1 VVSNTNDS
9 NTGSLR
15 DAVDQAN
22 TAGGGS
28 ISFAAALTSGGA
40 ATITL
45 ASPIIVST
53 SITITGPGSSL
64 LKVSGNNAV
73 RVFTVDNTGGTCQL
87 NISGISII
95 NGHAP
100 DGTAG
105 VPDNQLA
112 GAGGIGENGGG
123 IYNNGGNVTL
133 TNVTM
138 SGNQAGSG
146 GAGGVAV
153 AGGGGGTPSMGGD
166 GGNGGYGGAIYNV
179 LTGTITINNSTFS
192 ANTGGIGGIGGGGD
206 IYGSGGSGGSGGAIY
221 NAGNG
226 TISGTITINNSSFSN
241 NYTGFGGNGG
251 NSIAA
256 NAGFG
261 GSGGFGGA
269 ISNDGV
275 ITITNSTFNA
285 NYTGNGGSGS
295 YGGSGGSGGA
305 ISNDSDSPI
314 IAISN
319 STFNANYTGNG
330 SIGGNGTSGNGGAG
344 GAIGNNSNDDVVVSG
359 TVTINNSTFNA
370 NYTGNGGS
378 GPTPGSSGKGKAI
391 YNYGTLKVGSN
402 IIAGNS
408 TGGDIYHDAT
418 TDNNNATAVIA
429 SQNYNVIGD
438 GTNDSMIALAG
449 DKVGTTASPLNPNLA
464 ALADNGGSTKTQALQ
479 SGSPAIGIVAS
490 GCPATDQRG
499 INRPVTGCDA
509 GAFELTPGPLTPTT
523 ITITSSPNPSVAGQS
538 VTFTATVNPSIA
550 TGSAT
555 INIHGANASAGI
567 TATLKNGVI
576 TDTLDPGF
584 LPAGTY
590 TAIATYAGDSTFAG
604 STSSTLVQTVTAGGS
619 GAYTYYLPFLSN
631 GLNNFSTYP
640 VFQNVGTA
648 STPIT
653 ITYYDSN
660 GNALASQPSLTGT
673 CNPVPKFGECV
684 LPNPYDATSK
694 GSAIIVS
701 PQQLNVVIP
710 EGTVYGGSDYSIGSG
725 ANGSLIVPIA
735 LNNYFG
741 GFTTQILVYN
751 GGNAA
756 ANATIQFY
764 NSDGTPAVASST
776 QTVTIQPRTSQSFDQ
791 SVASSNLPSGFNGW
805 AQITG
810 NNTNSQ
816 TLVAQVLEQNPSSK
830 FVAIANAQSGP
841 NKTVYAPAIFNV
853 AYGAFTTGA
862 NIVNPGSSSVTV
874 TVSYYTASGVLNST
888 TPFSV
893 AAHAVVG
900 VFQGATSGNGI
911 PTGGLP
917 NGYVGAAT
925 VTATGAG
932 IVMVVNEAGGL
943 TSTGNARSGT
953 YSAASSGGGSV
964 GLPVIANG
972 AFGGYVTGDTIQ
984 NISTGTITGTISYY
998 NLDGTSAGTSQ
1009 NFTIGA
1015 NASQA
1020 YYQGAAGSGLAAGF
1034 FGTAVVTETSGA
1046 PNALIVTTN
1055 AQSNSL
1061 FYTYVEPTQ

>member
-1 VVSNTNDS
+1 
-9 NTGSLR
+9 
-15 DAVDQAN
+15 
-22 TAGGGS
+22 
-28 ISFAAALTSGGA
+28 
-40 ATITL
+40 
-45 ASPIIVST
+45 
-53 SITITGPGSSL
+53 L
-64 LKVSGNNAV
+64 LKVSGNNSV
-73 RVFTVDNTGGTCQL
+73 RVFAVDNAGGTCTPSTCQL

-95 NGHAP
+95 NGHAS
-100 DGTAG
+100 DGAAG
-105 VPDNQLA
+105 VS
-112 GAGGIGENGGG
+112 GSTFGSAGGDGSGGGG

-133 TNVTM
+133 TSVTM
-138 SGNQAGSG
+138 SGNQTGSG
-146 GAGGVAV
+146 GAGGNGSGPT
-153 AGGGGGTPSMGGD
+153 AGGGGGGAGGD
-166 GGNGGYGGAIYNV
+166 GGAIYNTI
-179 LTGTITINNSTFS
+179 TGTITINNSTFS
-192 ANTGGIGGIGGGGD
+192 TNSTNSGGLGGFGNFGGYGGGG
-206 IYGSGGSGGSGGAIY
+206 GAGGAIY
-221 NAGNG
+221 NDGNG

-241 NYTGFGGNGG
+241 NYTGGGGIAGG
-251 NSIAA
+251 GITFS
-256 NAGFG
+256 GG
-261 GSGGFGGA
+261 DGSGGYGGA
-269 ISNDGV
+269 ISNNG
-275 ITITNSTFNA
+275 IINITNSTFNA
-285 NYTGNGGSGS
+285 NYTGNGA
-295 YGGSGGSGGA
+295 GGNGGAAGSGGA
-305 ISNDSDSPI
+305 GGAIDNSYESPI
-314 IAISN
+314 INITN
-319 STFNANYTGNG
+319 STFNANYTG
-330 SIGGNGTSGNGGAG
+330 SGGGGAG
-344 GAIGNNSNDDVVVSG
+344 GAGGAGGDGGAIDNNSSDLVVSA
-359 TVTINNSTFNA
+359 TLTINNSTFNG
-370 NYTGNGGS
+370 NHTGNGGQS
-378 GPTPGSSGKGKAI
+378 TTPGSDGRGEAI
-391 YNYGTLKVGSN
+391 YNYATLKIGSS

-408 TGGDIYHDAT
+408 TGGDIYHNGAT
-418 TDNNNATAVIA
+418 DFYTHTAVIA
-429 SQNYNVIGD
+429 SLNYNVIGD
-438 GTNDSMIALAG
+438 GTNDGITAQAG

-464 ALADNGGSTKTQALQ
+464 ALADNGGPTKTQALQ
-479 SGSPAIGIVAS
+479 TGSPAIAIVAS

-499 INRPVTGCDA
+499 ITRPASGCDA
-509 GAFELTPGPLTPTT
+509 GAFELTPGA
-523 ITITSSPNPSVAGQS
+523 SS
-538 VTFTATVNPSIA
+538 
-550 TGSAT
+550 
-555 INIHGANASAGI
+555 
-567 TATLKNGVI
+567 
-576 TDTLDPGF
+576 
-584 LPAGTY
+584 
-590 TAIATYAGDSTFAG
+590 
-604 STSSTLVQTVTAGGS
+604 
-619 GAYTYYLPFLSN
+619 YTYYLPFLSN

-648 STPIT
+648 STAIT

-684 LPNPYDATSK
+684 LPNPYDANSK

-710 EGTVYGGSDYSIGSG
+710 EGTVYGGSAYSIGSG

-751 GGNAA
+751 GGSAA

-810 NNTNSQ
+810 NNANSQ
-816 TLVAQVLEQNPSSK
+816 TLVAQVLEQNPASK
-830 FVAIANAQSGP
+830 FVAIANAQSGS

-862 NIVNPGSSSVTV
+862 NIVNPSSSPVTV
-874 TVSYYTASGVLNST
+874 TVSYYTASGVLSST
-888 TPFSV
+888 TPFTLT
-893 AAHAVVG
+893 ARAVVG
-900 VFQGATSGNGI
+900 VFQGASSGNGI

-917 NGYVGAAT
+917 SGYVGAAT